1 MTRSLLALGALL
13 LAFSDATAQPPS
25 APGTG
30 PGLPY
35 SPPTPPTPPDPLGLV
50 VRLVVM
56 TAGLLAL
63 CAGVIYLNRRVNK
76 PATATD
82 PTGRIQ
88 PEGTLA
94 LDRNCAVHILRVDG
108 QSVAVTTDATGLRS
122 IVLLSEPF
130 ETALANAEQN
140 PPESGTHRAA

>member
-1 MTRSLLALGALL
+1 VTRSLLALGVLF
-13 LAFSDATAQPPS
+13 LATTSSVAQSP
-25 APGTG
+25 AEAG
-30 PGLPY
+30 PGLAY

-63 CAGVIYLNRRVNK
+63 CGGVLYLNRRVHK
-76 PATATD
+76 PAAATD

-88 PEGTLA
+88 PEGTLV

-130 ETALANAEQN
+130 ETALANADQP
-140 PPESGTHRAA
+140 PPESGTNRAA